1 MTYDYRKAVLN
12 DVKKVIRY
20 YSDEISE
27 CNDLDEVKC
36 CLIDEL
42 WDDDDVT
49 GNGSGMYVRTRKE
62 AEENLSGNMELLVGA
77 IEEWGDDSKTYKRAL
92 LEPETGDVMVRCYLL
107 DESIEKALEDPNI
120 RKFVRDTIRK
130 KNATSKNR
138 KPASEARQRCSMRRR
153 TVPISSTKWSVA
165 RTRSWKPSMR

>member
-20 YSDEISE
+20 YDDEISE
-27 CNDLDEVKC
+27 CNDLDEVRC
-36 CLIDEL
+36 CLADEL

-62 AEENLSGNMELLVGA
+62 AEENLGGNMELLVEV
-77 IEEWGDDSKTYKRAL
+77 IKEWGDNVEDYKRAL

-107 DESIEKALEDPNI
+107 DEAIGEALEDPQI
-120 RKFVRDTIRK
+120 KKFVQDSIRK

-138 KPASEARQRCSMRRR
+138 KPARATTAKKRPAKAKRMTSTARRGRR
-153 TVPISSTKWSVA
+153 
-165 RTRSWKPSMR
+165 

>member
-27 CNDLDEVKC
+27 CNDFDEVKC

-62 AEENLSGNMELLVGA
+62 AEENLSGNTELLVEA
-77 IEEWGDDSKTYKRAL
+77 IKEWGDQVEDYKKAL
-92 LEPETGDVMVRCYLL
+92 MEPETGDVMIRCYLL
-107 DESIEKALEDPNI
+107 DESIDKALKDPTI
-120 RKFVRDTIRK
+120 RKFVQDTIRK

-138 KPASEARQRCSMRRR
+138 KPASEYTKKRPVKRTATAKRTTSTARRR
-153 TVPISSTKWSVA
+153 A
-165 RTRSWKPSMR
+165 R

>member
-77 IEEWGDDSKTYKRAL
+77 IEEWGDDSKTYERAL

-138 KPASEARQRCSMRRR
+138 KPASEYTKKKPVKRTATAKRTASTARRR
-153 TVPISSTKWSVA
+153 A
-165 RTRSWKPSMR
+165 R